1 VKFDA
6 KIKTKYYFAHFRP
19 NDFPENPKKH
29 KSCPLK
35 QKRCPTREK
44 LPQIKKDAPKP
55 KSCQKVAEH
64 NRDSL
69 SYTGTYVPPDR
80 VWCSSFSA
88 LG

>member
-1 VKFDA
+1 MKVKFDA

-44 LPQIKKDAPKP
+44 LPQIKKDAPNP

-64 NRDSL
+64 NRDSPIGWAVQDTHGSL
-69 SYTGTYVPPDR
+69 
-80 VWCSSFSA
+80 F
-88 LG
+88 